1 MLTLFPFRTGNARRE
16 QGTCTPVPGLDLP
29 FTVIE
34 GAEPGPTLLV
44 TAGVH
49 GSEFCSI
56 EAALRLARL
65 ASEELRGTLVVLP
78 LLNPGGFRAR
88 SVYVMPEDG
97 KNLNRMFPGHPDGT
111 LSEQLAHW
119 LVTAVYPQ
127 VDAYLDL
134 HGGDLDESLAP
145 FSLYPRIGTAAKRWR
160 PATNLPHAEE
170 PPRAASR
177 STQGPA
183 CFETPALRAPQHD
196 GGWSVR
202 EASKALAAVFGLP
215 VAVEAG
221 GEGYTINAA
230 GQLGIPSV
238 IAEVGGNGLWDE
250 AGVAALTDGAFRI
263 MRHLGMIDREVPPA
277 PGPAP
282 RFVSMWVPP
291 APVTGLWY
299 PAVDIEETVAVGA
312 LLGEIRDVFGE
323 VLARVRS
330 ERAGAILYR
339 LTSLSVNAGEALL
352 GVGSPLGD
360 TASHSEG

>member
-1 MLTLFPFRTGNARRE
+1 MPSLFRTGQARRE
-16 QGTCTPVPGLDLP
+16 QGHCTPVPGLDLP

-34 GAEPGPTLLV
+34 GAEPGPVLLV

-65 ASEELRGTLVVLP
+65 TPEGLRGTLVVLP

-97 KNLNRMFPGHPDGT
+97 KNLNRMFPGRHDGT
-111 LSEQLAHW
+111 ASEQLAHW
-119 LVTAVYPQ
+119 LVTAVYPE
-127 VDAYLDL
+127 VDATLDL

-145 FSLYPRIGTAAKRWR
+145 FSLYPRGS
-160 PATNLPHAEE
+160 
-170 PPRAASR
+170 AASK
-177 STQGPA
+177 
-183 CFETPALRAPQHD
+183 E
-196 GGWSVR
+196 
-202 EASKALAAVFGLP
+202 LAAVFGLP

-230 GQLGIPSV
+230 GKLGIPSV

-250 AGVAALTDGAFRI
+250 AGVAALVDGASRV
-263 MRHLGMIDREVPPA
+263 MRHLDMTDREGSPA
-277 PGPAP
+277 PGAAP
-282 RFVSMWVPP
+282 RFVTMWVPP

-299 PAVDIEETVAVGA
+299 PAVEVAATVAAGA
-312 LLGEIRDVFGE
+312 PLGEIRDVFGT
-323 VLARVRS
+323 VLATVRS

-352 GVGSPLGD
+352 GVGTPLK
-360 TASHSEG
+360 EGG